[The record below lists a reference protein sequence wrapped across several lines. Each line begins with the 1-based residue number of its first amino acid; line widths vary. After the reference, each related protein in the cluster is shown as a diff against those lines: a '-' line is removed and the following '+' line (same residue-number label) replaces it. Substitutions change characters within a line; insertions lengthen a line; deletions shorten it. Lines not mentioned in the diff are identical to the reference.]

1 MYLTSSWPI
10 KKSNLSQGFPDT
22 ADAIMSE
29 FSWGA
34 SFYKVNRELL
44 AKYAVCSNASDVQSA
59 QEQWLDQL
67 NAEFAASRLDAD
79 DVWAI
84 SNPNHVL
91 ETSNSSSSS
100 GDDEVNSSNE
110 LSQET

>member
-1 MYLTSSWPI
+1 
-10 KKSNLSQGFPDT
+10 
-22 ADAIMSE
+22 MSE

-44 AKYAVCSNASDVQSA
+44 AIYALCSNADDVQSA

-67 NAEFAASRLDAD
+67 NAEFAASRLNAD
-79 DVWAI
+79 DVWTT

-91 ETSNSSSSS
+91 ESSSD
-100 GDDEVNSSNE
+100 DDEVDSSDE
-110 LSQET
+110 LSQER